1 MATTYRA
8 PGVFVE
14 EVPGGTRPI
23 MAVGTSTT
31 GFVGVAPKAAATRG
45 EAIEIT
51 NWSSFVQTFVAD
63 DPTDI
68 PADVVS
74 THLSNAVHG
83 FFLNGGRR
91 CYVVAIGVDDGLAG
105 ALELLGKI
113 DDIAIVAAPGHTGP
127 AAYEA
132 LRAHCETLGDRV
144 AIVDPPEEV
153 EHLRSLTTVGIEA
166 ASPRRGRSG
175 DDAPADEGGGT
186 APGVRPPDSSYLALY
201 YPWLSIADPLAARR
215 SGGNGS
221 SDARINVPPSGHL
234 AGIWS
239 RTDATRGVHKA
250 PANEPVR
257 GALGLVRM
265 IGRAEQEEL
274 NSRGVNCIRYFT
286 REGILVWGARTLAA
300 ESSEF
305 RYLSVRRLVN
315 MVKES
320 IADGTRWIV
329 FEPNDYTLWKSIE
342 RDCSAFLTLLWRDG
356 ALIGQK
362 PEDAFFVK
370 CDEETNPPAVRDAG
384 RVVTEIG
391 IAPVKPAEFVIF
403 RISQDPKGFSTSNR
417 GGS

>member
-14 EVPGGTRPI
+14 EVQGGTRPI

-31 GFVGVAPKAAATRG
+31 GFVGVAPKADAPRG

-51 NWSSFVQTFVAD
+51 NWSNFVQYFVAD
-63 DPTDI
+63 DADDVP
-68 PADVVS
+68 PDVVS
-74 THLSNAVHG
+74 THLSHAVNG

-91 CYVVAIGVDDGLAG
+91 CYVVAIGGEDGISD
-105 ALELLGKI
+105 ALDVMAKI
-113 DDIAIVAAPGHTGP
+113 DDIAIVAAPGYIGT

-144 AIVDPPEEV
+144 AIVDPPEGV
-153 EHLRSLTTVGIEA
+153 EHLRSLVTVGIEDA
-166 ASPRRGRSG
+166 APRRGRAAAGEGETSDSG
-175 DDAPADEGGGT
+175 EV
-186 APGVRPPDSSYLALY
+186 PGVRPPDSSFLALY
-201 YPWLSIADPLAARR
+201 FPWLRIADPLAPRGGAR
-215 SGGNGS
+215 NLV
-221 SDARINVPPSGHL
+221 NVPPSGHL

-257 GALGLVRM
+257 GALGLVRL

-300 ESSEF
+300 ESSEY

-315 MVKES
+315 MIKES
-320 IADGTRWIV
+320 IANDTRWVV

-370 CDEETNPPAVRDAG
+370 CDEETNPPPVRDAG

-391 IAPVKPAEFVIF
+391 IAPVRPAEFVIF
-403 RISQDPKGFSTSNR
+403 RIGQKTASTPTSNR

>member
-14 EVPGGTRPI
+14 EVQGGARPI

-31 GFVGVAPKAAATRG
+31 GFVGVAPKADAPRG
-45 EAIEIT
+45 EAIEIS
-51 NWSSFVQTFVAD
+51 NWTSFVQYFVAD
-63 DPTDI
+63 DLDEL
-68 PADVVS
+68 PAGVGS
-74 THLSNAVHG
+74 THLTHAVYG

-91 CYVVAIGVDDGLAG
+91 CFVVAIAADESIDEALA
-105 ALELLGKI
+105 ALAKI
-113 DDIAIVAAPGHTGP
+113 DEIAIVAAPGYTGI

-132 LRAHCETLGDRV
+132 LRAHCESLGDRV

-153 EHLRSLTTVGIEA
+153 EHLRSLVTVGVLGE
-166 ASPRRGRSG
+166 SPRRGRPAPSEDEPEPGSG
-175 DDAPADEGGGT
+175 G

-201 YPWLSIADPLAARR
+201 FPWLRVADPLASRGAD
-215 SGGNGS
+215 S
-221 SDARINVPPSGHL
+221 APVNVPPSGHV

-257 GALGLVRM
+257 GALGLVRQV
-265 IGRAEQEEL
+265 GRSEQEEL

-300 ESSEF
+300 ESSEY

-315 MVKES
+315 MIKES
-320 IADGTRWIV
+320 IANDTRWVV
-329 FEPNDYTLWKSIE
+329 FEPNAYSLWKSIE

-356 ALIGQK
+356 ALVGLK

-370 CDEETNPPAVRDAG
+370 CDEETNPAAVRDAG

-403 RISQDPKGFSTSNR
+403 RIGQKTADAGSNSR
-417 GGS
+417 GAS